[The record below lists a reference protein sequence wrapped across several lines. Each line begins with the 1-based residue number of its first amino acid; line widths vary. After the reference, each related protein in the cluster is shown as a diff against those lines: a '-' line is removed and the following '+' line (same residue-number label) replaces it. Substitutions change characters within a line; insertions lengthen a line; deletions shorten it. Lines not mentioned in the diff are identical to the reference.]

1 MAAIITIDQDECLG
15 CETCAEICPK
25 VFVMNDDGKAE
36 VIADADTELE
46 CVDEAIGSCPAE
58 CIIKE

>member
-1 MAAIITIDQDECLG
+1 MAVITIDQEECLG
-15 CETCAEICPK
+15 CETCAEICPQ
-25 VFVMNDDGKAE
+25 VFIMNDDGKAE
-36 VIADADTELE
+36 VVPDADTELD